1 MTISDSL
8 GNSGLT
14 QKLGIYH
21 EATLPLQVCLQLQ
34 FKTQDCL
41 LVLLLMFQRVFPTSC
56 EITSIAKDMSYVG
69 YGGKVNLFN
78 SQRVLRRFEY
88 LKGIFPLTDSR
99 RLKQR
104 TVATV
109 KYC

>member
-21 EATLPLQVCLQLQ
+21 EETLPLQVCLKLQ

-41 LVLLLMFQRVFPTSC
+41 LVLLLMFWRVSPTSC
-56 EITSIAKDMSYVG
+56 EISTISKDMSCVG

-78 SQRVLRRFEY
+78 SQRVLRCFKY
-88 LKGIFPLTDSR
+88 LKGISPLTDSQ
-99 RLKQR
+99 KAKVQN
-104 TVATV
+104 
-109 KYC
+109 CCHC